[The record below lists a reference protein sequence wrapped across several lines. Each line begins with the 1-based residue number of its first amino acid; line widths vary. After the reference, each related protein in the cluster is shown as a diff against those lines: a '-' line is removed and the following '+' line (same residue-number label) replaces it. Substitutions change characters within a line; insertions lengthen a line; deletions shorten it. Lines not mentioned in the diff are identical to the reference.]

1 MKKTAL
7 SLSLLFSLL
16 AGCVVGCDVKKKKD
30 DGKQVLFTVDGTNV
44 CADDLL
50 GFDSNSKMSYDFLS
64 TDEGVKAVYEAV
76 YKALAQKNVDVTSA
90 IEGAVDEKMEE
101 WDDSVESYASANGVT
116 KTNAKKTKL
125 EELGFEDEDELRFS
139 YLVEELKEEL
149 TDLYKDSHMEPTNTA
164 NLDGKSMLERYVDAT
179 SPMVVKHILSN
190 VADSS
195 TIYSMASV
203 SESEVNKLVSIMQR
217 LALAKLTRNSFKNI
231 AYEESDDGSS
241 TKGGNLGIVDTY
253 TSFVPE
259 FKLGLYVAEVIENHA
274 NAEYK
279 GLAKFGMSEFE
290 DELFGAQ
297 GIYANYHVNTIN
309 VASIGAVLAYVYE
322 DNAADEQRAAGH
334 TKTSEY
340 ESDLYPRNIIYNHYL
355 NRSDI
360 QYLKVD
366 TANAEA
372 EIKALLAEVYPHAD
386 ADTINAKAAEVMG
399 GTYFNALTETEN
411 LQVNDNG
418 VVVDD
423 DNSPIVV
430 AKSTYGFHFI
440 SATYSSLDKSASEA
454 VKYFMYGSN
463 APTNGTYVKSDIYD
477 FGYSTTT
484 VAQNTRKSEIEG
496 RVLNYIKGGFESIS
510 TEDKLY
516 EYEIFNY
523 YLGLGTVTFAN
534 DTLKNAIN
542 DKITVTSDLK
552 ANAIAEAKTEEWS
565 NYIEKVLAT
574 SEAGELFY

>member
-1 MKKTAL
+1 MKKTAF

-64 TDEGVKAVYEAV
+64 TDEGVEAVYEAV
-76 YKALAQKNVDVTSA
+76 YKALAQRNVDVTSA
-90 IEGAVDEKMEE
+90 IEGAVDEKMDE

-149 TDLYKDSHMEPTNTA
+149 TDLYKDSHMEPTNVT
-164 NLDGKSMLERYVDAT
+164 NMDGKSMLERYVKET

-190 VADSS
+190 VADSA
-195 TIYSMASV
+195 TIYNMAAI

-217 LALAKLTRNSFKNI
+217 LSLAKLTRNSFKNI

-259 FKLGLYVAEVIENHA
+259 FKLGLYVAEVIENHS
-274 NAEYK
+274 NADYN
-279 GLAKFGMSEFE
+279 GLAKFGMSDYE
-290 DELFGAQ
+290 DELFGAN
-297 GIYANYHVNTIN
+297 GIYANYEVPTIN
-309 VASIGAVLAYVYE
+309 VATLGAVLAYVYE
-322 DNAADEQRAAGH
+322 DNAADEQKAAGH

-355 NRSDI
+355 NCPGI

-366 TANAEA
+366 TTSAEA
-372 EIKALLAEVYPHAD
+372 EILALLAEVYPHAD
-386 ADTINAKAAEVMG
+386 NTTLATKAAEVMG
-399 GTYFNALTETEN
+399 GSYFLSLTEAEN
-411 LQVNDNG
+411 LQLNSDK

-423 DNSPIVV
+423 DNAPIIV

-440 SATYSSLDKSASEA
+440 SATYSSLDKEPAEA
-454 VKYFMYGSN
+454 VKYFMYGNN
-463 APTNGTYVKSDIYD
+463 APEGTYVKSSAYD

-534 DTLKNAIN
+534 DTLKNAVS
-542 DKITVTSDLK
+542 DKITVTSNLK
-552 ANAIAEAKTEEWS
+552 ANAISEAKTEEWS
-565 NYIEKVLAT
+565 NYIEKVQAT
-574 SEAGELFY
+574 EEARKLFY